1 MAQFNKIIL
10 IGNLTRDPELRY
22 TPNGTAVTRMG
33 LAVNT
38 TFGQGDDRKDTV
50 CFIDVTVFG
59 RQAETT
65 AEYLAKGSPAL
76 IEGRLQWRSWEDPD
90 GQKHSKHEVV
100 AERVQFLVSRVQATG
115 TVPTAVEAEDDDIP
129 FARSDMHDVPYRSK
143 YDVSA

>member
-1 MAQFNKIIL
+1 MDPTATWHFIVEGLQQLARNPHDSYTRSECLIHIFQHRKTGMAIAMASSPVTAIGKEHPMAQFNKIIL

-59 RQAETT
+59 RQA
-65 AEYLAKGSPAL
+65 
-76 IEGRLQWRSWEDPD
+76 
-90 GQKHSKHEVV
+90 
-100 AERVQFLVSRVQATG
+100 
-115 TVPTAVEAEDDDIP
+115 
-129 FARSDMHDVPYRSK
+129 
-143 YDVSA
+143 